1 MSNYIKLTAED
12 GHPFDAYV
20 AEPPQPAKAAIVLVQ
35 GTAGVNSH
43 IRSVADDYATEGF
56 YVIAPSLFDR
66 VHPHIELGY
75 DPKDVVEGIRI
86 ATQIGPFISLK
97 DVAAAIAYAG
107 SLFDKSKVAVLGFG
121 LGGALTWL
129 ASTRLHPVAAVAYY
143 AAGIAERANE
153 TPTCPVLLH
162 FGAQDI
168 HVPLAEIDK
177 IQTMHKDI
185 PIFIYDAGHGFNCD
199 QRHSYN
205 AEASALARTRTL
217 DFFRNYLLNEAV
229 KTPL

>member
-20 AEPPQPAKAAIVLVQ
+20 AEPPQPAKAAIVLIQ

-43 IRSVADDYATEGF
+43 IRSVADDYATAGF

-66 VHPHIELGY
+66 VRPHIELGY
-75 DPKDVVEGIRI
+75 APNDIVEGIRI
-86 ATQIGPFISLK
+86 ATQIGPFVSLK
-97 DVAAAIAYAG
+97 DVAAALAHAD

-121 LGGALTWL
+121 LGGTLAWL
-129 ASTRLHPVAAVAYY
+129 AAARLHPAAAIAYY
-143 AAGIAERANE
+143 AAGIAEKANE
-153 TPTCPVLLH
+153 TPCCPTLLH
-162 FGAQDI
+162 FGAKDS
-168 HVPLAEIDK
+168 HVSLDEIDK
-177 IQTMHKDI
+177 IQTVHKDI
-185 PIFIYDAGHGFNCD
+185 PIFIYDVGHGFNCP

-205 AEASALARTRTL
+205 AEASALARNRTL
-217 DFFRNYLLNEAV
+217 DFLKEHLLNEEV